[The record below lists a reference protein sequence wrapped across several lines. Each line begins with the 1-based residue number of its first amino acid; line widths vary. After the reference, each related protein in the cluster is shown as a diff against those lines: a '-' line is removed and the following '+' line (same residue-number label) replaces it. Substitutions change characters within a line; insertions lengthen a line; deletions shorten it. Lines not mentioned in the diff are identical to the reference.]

1 MKIAVHAVLGVMLI
15 LLAIPLG
22 LMLTP
27 LIIGG
32 ILLWLGL
39 RRADHSLQVVAP
51 GAAA

>member
-1 MKIAVHAVLGVMLI
+1 MKTAVYAVLGVLLI

-27 LIIGG
+27 LIIGA

-39 RRADHSLQVVAP
+39 RRADRSLQAVAP
-51 GAAA
+51 GATA